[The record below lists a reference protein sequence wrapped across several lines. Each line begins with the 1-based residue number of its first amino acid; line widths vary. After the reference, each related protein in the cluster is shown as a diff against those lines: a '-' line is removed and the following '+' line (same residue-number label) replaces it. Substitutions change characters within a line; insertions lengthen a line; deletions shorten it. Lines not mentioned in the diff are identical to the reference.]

1 MGGRYR
7 VDIGHDSACA
17 ENAQFMSELYCGV
30 LSCDTWRTSIDVWG
44 WVVVGGPEGVEEVER
59 ESRKDVEAGRRSRVD
74 TEEEWREDL
83 CRRWNLRGERRV
95 GRVRVFDSAQSG
107 NCAACASAVLSP
119 PHPPPLTL
127 FTIDRAE
134 VTPATTPPGY
144 EEVGFLTE

>member
-1 MGGRYR
+1 MSPPPLWAGGKGGLRVEPEVIDVSCLSITEPFWAASFVGGRYR

-83 CRRWNLRGERRV
+83 CRRWNL
-95 GRVRVFDSAQSG
+95 
-107 NCAACASAVLSP
+107 
-119 PHPPPLTL
+119 